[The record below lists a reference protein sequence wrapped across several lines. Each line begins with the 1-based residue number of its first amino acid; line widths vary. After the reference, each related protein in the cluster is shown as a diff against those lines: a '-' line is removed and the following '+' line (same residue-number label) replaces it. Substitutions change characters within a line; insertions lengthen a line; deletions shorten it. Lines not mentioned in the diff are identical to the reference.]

1 MNNRIINNTNHV
13 PARCVLIGL
22 GEIAA
27 HYKQAFLLSD
37 KYSLTAVC
45 DKNEA
50 CSSRMVFKEYPFYQ
64 DYKKM
69 NENEDFSIAIIA
81 TDFRTHKEIAEYFL
95 CHGKDVMVEKPISDS
110 LNDIAELY
118 QTAEKHG
125 TRLISL
131 LHWKYADEVLFLKEH
146 LKDFGKIEKIEV
158 DIKDACLDSSGS
170 VRVDRRSMGGSWYDS
185 GINALS
191 FLDELVNLDNMQ
203 AVHEELHTDPISG
216 CVIDARHSFKTE
228 DSIEISISN
237 RWTQNDGSKRTF
249 IHTDKG
255 IVTIYHSEQRVF
267 FNDDKVF
274 ESKVEDR
281 LASHYVNMLKSDLGV
296 QNQAAIEN
304 LYRFV
309 L

>member
-64 DYKKM
+64 DYKKIT
-69 NENEDFSIAIIA
+69 ENEDFSIAIIA
-81 TDFRTHKEIAEYFL
+81 TDFRTHREIAEYFL

-158 DIKDACLDSSGS
+158 DIKDACLDSDGS

-191 FLDELVNLDNMQ
+191 FLDELVDLSNLQ
-203 AVHEELHTDPISG
+203 ATLDELRTDPVSG
-216 CVIDARHSFKTE
+216 CVIDARHDFITKE
-228 DSIEISISN
+228 NIEIQISN
-237 RWTQNDGSKRTF
+237 RWTQNDGSKKTL
-249 IHTDKG
+249 IYTNTG
-255 IVTIYHSEQRVF
+255 LVTVYHSEQKVY
-267 FNDDKVF
+267 FNDVKVF
-274 ESKVEDR
+274 ESIVEDR
-281 LASHYVNMLKSDLGV
+281 LASHYVNMFKSDMNK
-296 QNQAAIEN
+296 QNKASIEN
-304 LYRFV
+304 LYSFV

>member
-1 MNNRIINNTNHV
+1 MNNGMTDNSSHS
-13 PARCVLIGL
+13 PARCALIGL
-22 GEIAA
+22 GVIAA

-37 KYSLTAVC
+37 KYTLTAVC
-45 DKNEA
+45 DKNESA
-50 CSSRMVFKEYPFYQ
+50 CSRQVFEEYPFYQ
-64 DYKKM
+64 DYKVM
-69 NENEDFSIAIIA
+69 NENADFSIAVIA

-95 CHGKDVMVEKPISDS
+95 THGKDIMIEKPIAAS
-110 LNDIAELY
+110 LEDIDELY
-118 QTAEKHG
+118 QTAKKHG
-125 TRLISL
+125 TKIIAL

-146 LKDFGKIEKIEV
+146 LADFGQVKKVEV
-158 DIKDACLDSSGS
+158 DIKDACLDPNGS
-170 VRVDRRSMGGSWYDS
+170 VRMDRRSMGGSWYDS

-216 CVIDARHSFKTE
+216 CVIDARHSFKTT
-228 DSIEISISN
+228 DGIIICISN
-237 RWTQNDGSKRTF
+237 CWTQNDGSKRTF

-281 LASHYVNMLKSDLGV
+281 LASHYVNMLKSDLGD